1 MIIKITFNDN
11 DYTQLIE
18 RYLDVTTSYTEFFAL
33 FSEALNNGDYDT
45 VRKLHE
51 QRDIFRAYIR
61 DGITKMSKA
70 DKELFEGMLKL
81 EFLSWL
87 KENTQSYDY
96 LEDNLKITI
105 TNRLYSKWENGEV
118 LYYFPSQHKYIVQ

>member
-33 FSEALNNGDYDT
+33 FSEALDSGDYNIT
-45 VRKLHE
+45 RKLYE

-61 DGITKMSKA
+61 EGITKMSKA

-118 LYYFPSQHKYIVQ
+118 VYYFPSQHKYITQ